1 MQEPKTRTQCDYD
14 LQSPSRGPMM
24 RCSTCKNRFYCSAKC
39 QRKDWKEHKWNCS
52 VLPASENVS
61 PATVLEVDDEFK
73 REVQRI
79 VAILKELADA
89 SKEQKNLTASMLAP
103 LLPITAELPDR
114 LRYTRAV
121 EKSDEFK
128 YRLPI
133 VTACR
138 LLLVDYIATLDEAG
152 REKYS
157 TFFGELQM
165 PTSFCEMYGPKIL
178 GRPADLSPGEYAMIA
193 QWMHAWAITGI
204 QAPPGERKD
213 QVGKEAAGENEAE
226 EREAGEEKAGMQ
238 WLWLAV
244 ALSAYSE

>member
-14 LQSPSRGPMM
+14 LQSPRGPMM

-39 QRKDWKEHKWNCS
+39 QKRDWKEHTS
-52 VLPASENVS
+52 SENVS

-103 LLPITAELPDR
+103 LLRITAELPDR
-114 LRYTRAV
+114 LRCTRAV
-121 EKSDEFK
+121 ENSDEFK

-138 LLLVDYIATLDEAG
+138 LLLVDYIATIDEAG

-157 TFFGELQM
+157 TFFGELQI
-165 PTSFCEMYGPKIL
+165 PTSFCE
-178 GRPADLSPGEYAMIA
+178 
-193 QWMHAWAITGI
+193 
-204 QAPPGERKD
+204 
-213 QVGKEAAGENEAE
+213 
-226 EREAGEEKAGMQ
+226 
-238 WLWLAV
+238 
-244 ALSAYSE
+244 